1 MYKSFNPK
9 NNVETPFLFFTG
21 KGGVGKTSTACAA
34 AVALAD
40 QGKKVLLVS
49 TDPASNLQDVFE
61 MELTNDPVSIPS
73 VDNLFALN
81 IDPEE
86 SARIYREKMIGPYRG
101 KLPDSVVATMEEQL
115 SGACTVEIAAFD
127 EFSHLLSD
135 ENILKTYDHVIFDT
149 APTGHT
155 LRLLQLPTAWN
166 GFLEE
171 STHGASCL
179 GPLSGLGD
187 KKRSYAQA
195 VQSLSDQE
203 KTNLILVSRP
213 DQSSL
218 MEANRASSELRDI
231 GIQNQMLIINGLLQ
245 THQPGDEVSTA
256 FYMRQR
262 NALELMPNE
271 LKEVETL
278 SLPYVSY
285 SLTGVRNLRQWVSD
299 DPLLETASN
308 ESSIDTEKIQLP
320 KLNSIIDDFS
330 SKGTRVIFTMGKG
343 GVGKTSIAS
352 AIAVGLSEKGH
363 KVHLTTTDPA
373 AHLAYMFHDD
383 GTMKENLSI
392 SSIDPTEEVEK
403 YKQEVLSAVGEEQD
417 EEGLAYLKEDL
428 ESPCTEEIAM
438 FQAFAEVVEKS
449 EDEIVVIDTAPTG
462 HTLLLLDSTEAY
474 HKEMSR
480 STGEVSTSVKKLL
493 PRLRNPKET
502 GVVIVTLAEATPV
515 LEAKRLQE
523 DLKRAEIV
531 PTWWVINQSLYAT
544 GTTDPVLKGRAVSE
558 KQWIRKVNEEL
569 SHQSALI
576 PWMHEEKIGYDN
588 LKEMINA

>member
-1 MYKSFNPK
+1 VYKSFNPK

-115 SGACTVEIAAFD
+115 SHACTVEIAAFD

-135 ENILKTYDHVIFDT
+135 ENGLKTYDHVIFDT

-166 GFLEE
+166 GCLEE

-179 GPLSGLGD
+179 GPLIGVGD
-187 KKRSYAQA
+187 KERSDAWA

-373 AHLAYMFHDD
+373 AHLAY
-383 GTMKENLSI
+383 
-392 SSIDPTEEVEK
+392 
-403 YKQEVLSAVGEEQD
+403 
-417 EEGLAYLKEDL
+417 
-428 ESPCTEEIAM
+428 
-438 FQAFAEVVEKS
+438 
-449 EDEIVVIDTAPTG
+449 
-462 HTLLLLDSTEAY
+462 
-474 HKEMSR
+474 
-480 STGEVSTSVKKLL
+480 
-493 PRLRNPKET
+493 
-502 GVVIVTLAEATPV
+502 
-515 LEAKRLQE
+515 
-523 DLKRAEIV
+523 
-531 PTWWVINQSLYAT
+531 
-544 GTTDPVLKGRAVSE
+544 
-558 KQWIRKVNEEL
+558 
-569 SHQSALI
+569 
-576 PWMHEEKIGYDN
+576 
-588 LKEMINA
+588 

>member
-1 MYKSFNPK
+1 
-9 NNVETPFLFFTG
+9 
-21 KGGVGKTSTACAA
+21 
-34 AVALAD
+34 
-40 QGKKVLLVS
+40 
-49 TDPASNLQDVFE
+49 

-86 SARIYREKMIGPYRG
+86 SARVYREITVGPYRG
-101 KLPDSVVATMEEQL
+101 KLPDSVIATIDDEV
-115 SGACTVEIAAFD
+115 SGACSVEIAAFD
-127 EFSHLLSD
+127 EFSHLLSN
-135 ENILKTYDHVIFDT
+135 ENILNIYDHDVFDT

-155 LRLLQLPTAWN
+155 VRLLQLPTAWN

-320 KLNSIIDDFS
+320 KLN
-330 SKGTRVIFTMGKG
+330 
-343 GVGKTSIAS
+343 
-352 AIAVGLSEKGH
+352 
-363 KVHLTTTDPA
+363 
-373 AHLAYMFHDD
+373 
-383 GTMKENLSI
+383 
-392 SSIDPTEEVEK
+392 
-403 YKQEVLSAVGEEQD
+403 
-417 EEGLAYLKEDL
+417 
-428 ESPCTEEIAM
+428 
-438 FQAFAEVVEKS
+438 
-449 EDEIVVIDTAPTG
+449 
-462 HTLLLLDSTEAY
+462 
-474 HKEMSR
+474 
-480 STGEVSTSVKKLL
+480 
-493 PRLRNPKET
+493 
-502 GVVIVTLAEATPV
+502 
-515 LEAKRLQE
+515 
-523 DLKRAEIV
+523 
-531 PTWWVINQSLYAT
+531 
-544 GTTDPVLKGRAVSE
+544 
-558 KQWIRKVNEEL
+558 
-569 SHQSALI
+569 
-576 PWMHEEKIGYDN
+576 
-588 LKEMINA
+588 